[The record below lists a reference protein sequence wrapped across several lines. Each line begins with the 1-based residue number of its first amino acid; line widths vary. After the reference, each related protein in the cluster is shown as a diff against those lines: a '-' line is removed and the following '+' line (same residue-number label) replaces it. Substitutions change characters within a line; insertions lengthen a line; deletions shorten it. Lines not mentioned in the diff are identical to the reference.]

1 LALKHVQI
9 DLTDHHAA
17 EIEAAVASGDF
28 ASASEVVRAA
38 LRAFFAG
45 EPVPAVAEM
54 AAEIDA
60 MDAEIA
66 RGEPLLSV
74 EDARAEL
81 AHSRRE

>member
-1 LALKHVQI
+1 LKHLEI
-9 DLTDHHAA
+9 DVTDHHAA

-38 LRAFFAG
+38 LRAFFGG

-54 AAEIDA
+54 EAEIDA

-66 RGEPLLSV
+66 RGESLLSV
-74 EDARAEL
+74 EDVRAEL